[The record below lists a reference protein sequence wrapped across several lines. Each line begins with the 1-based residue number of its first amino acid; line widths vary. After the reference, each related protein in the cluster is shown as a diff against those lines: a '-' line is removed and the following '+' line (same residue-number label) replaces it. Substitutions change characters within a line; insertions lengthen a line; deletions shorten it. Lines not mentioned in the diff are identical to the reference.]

1 MLADLASIDVAVA
14 VPNGTAAGSF
24 GTDFLGTDS
33 HGTASIGIGSVGT
46 DSFGTDLCGTASFGI
61 GFFGGTVAEGSFT
74 FGLSGTE
81 S

>member
-24 GTDFLGTDS
+24 GTDFLGTDL
-33 HGTASIGIGSVGT
+33 HGTARIEIGSVGT
-46 DSFGTDLCGTASFGI
+46 EAFGTDLCGTS
-61 GFFGGTVAEGSFT
+61 VAEGSSFT
-74 FGLSGTE
+74 CEFSGTE

>member
-14 VPNGTAAGSF
+14 VPNGTAARSF

-46 DSFGTDLCGTASFGI
+46 DSFGTDLCGTA
-61 GFFGGTVAEGSFT
+61 VAEGSSFT
-74 FGLSGTE
+74 FGVSGTE